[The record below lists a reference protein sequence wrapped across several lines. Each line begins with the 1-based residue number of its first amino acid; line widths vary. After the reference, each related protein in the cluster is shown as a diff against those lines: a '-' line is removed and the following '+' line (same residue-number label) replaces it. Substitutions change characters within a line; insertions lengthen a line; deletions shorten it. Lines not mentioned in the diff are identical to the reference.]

1 MSANDG
7 KLKAYLAH
15 RAALVRYAT
24 PLLGSRSQA
33 EDVVQEAY
41 LRIAAPESAAGP
53 AKLPLSYLYRVVR
66 NLAFDWLRRRGV
78 EKRQEEAEP
87 PDWMLP
93 AALPSP
99 ERQLQQREELALV
112 ATVLAELPEQARI
125 AVEMHRFGGH
135 TLQEIAARLSVS
147 VPTAHRLIRDAIARI
162 AERLEAAS
170 RTKA

>member
-1 MSANDG
+1 MTANDG
-7 KLKAYLAH
+7 KVKAYLAH

-41 LRIAAPESAAGP
+41 LRLAAPDSAAGP
-53 AKLPLSYLYRVVR
+53 ARQPLSYLYRVVR

-78 EKRQEEAEP
+78 ESRRDVEEPA
-87 PDWMLP
+87 DWMLP
-93 AALPSP
+93 TAAPDP
-99 ERQLQQREELALV
+99 ERLLQQREELRLV
-112 ATVLAELPEQARI
+112 AAVLDELPEEARI

-147 VPTAHRLIRDAIARI
+147 VPTAHRLVRDAVVRI
-162 AERLEAAS
+162 AERLDAAD
-170 RTKA
+170 RAGE